1 MYNRRLP
8 KFMAKFQTDFL
19 VLFTYNKFKVE
30 DSGTLTNKQTKRK
43 KNLFGATECM
53 L

>member
-1 MYNRRLP
+1 
-8 KFMAKFQTDFL
+8 MAKFQTDLL

-30 DSGTLTNKQTKRK
+30 DSGTLTNKQNE
-43 KNLFGATECM
+43 KNPFVATEYM